1 MTSKPAARATEDR
14 AGKNTL
20 VEGSDRVKVNKKPL
34 VRLGD
39 CDDEGVPVSKAS
51 DKVFIDRKPAARQ
64 DDQVGDKTII
74 VSGDPKV
81 KIG

>member
-1 MTSKPAARATEDR
+1 MTSKPAARATKDR

-20 VEGSDRVKVNKKPL
+20 VKGSDRVQVNKKPL

-39 CDDEGVPVSKAS
+39 CDDNGTAVSKAS
-51 DKVFIDRKPAARQ
+51 DKVYVDRKPVARNG
-64 DDQVGDKTII
+64 DRVGRNTIV